1 MNKECDRVCPLFVF
15 VISVTVLI
23 FIFTVISCSEGVLNQ
38 LNNATRSVPYLE
50 VCLRFEDCTPS
61 ETEMTWKQ
69 QQRSDETGKGT
80 TW

>member
-1 MNKECDRVCPLFVF
+1 MFVF

-23 FIFTVISCSEGVLNQ
+23 FIFTVISWSEGVLNQ
-38 LNNATRSVPYLE
+38 LDNATRSRFPYLE

-61 ETEMTWKQ
+61 ETERTWKQ